1 MMGQLPPFEEREA
14 YGGFFPA
21 LWQTWLAACFR
32 PAKFFESVGNSQN
45 LTPALFFGV
54 LVGWVGFFALGL
66 WSVLLFAMDGGVS
79 VLMGE
84 EEVAKEVAPPLGV
97 SVGFLVFWDLGGWL
111 LVLLGIVLWGLLVHL
126 FLLLFGGAKQGLV
139 TTLRVVA
146 YAQAPALF
154 LAIPCLGPCVA
165 VIWGLVLD
173 IIGLATAHR
182 TEKWRSALAVLAPV
196 VVCLLCLVGG
206 AMIAAFVSQNQ
217 KVP

>member
-32 PAKFFESVGNSQN
+32 PTEFFASVGNSQN
-45 LTPALFFGV
+45 LTPALIFGV
-54 LVGWVGFFALGL
+54 FVGWVGDFVGQL
-66 WSVLLFAMDGGVS
+66 WSVLFQAPLFISFRIHQPWVGK
-79 VLMGE
+79 
-84 EEVAKEVAPPLGV
+84 EEVAMQL
-97 SVGFLVFWDLGGWL
+97 GWL
-111 LVLLGIVLWGLLVHL
+111 VALGLLGWLFVLLNILLLGLLFHL

-146 YAQAPALF
+146 YAHAPALF

>member
-45 LTPALFFGV
+45 LTPALIFGV
-54 LVGWVGFFALGL
+54 LVGWVGDFVGQL
-66 WSVLLFAMDGGVS
+66 WSVLFQAPLFISFRIHQPWVGK
-79 VLMGE
+79 
-84 EEVAKEVAPPLGV
+84 EEVAMQL
-97 SVGFLVFWDLGGWL
+97 GWL
-111 LVLLGIVLWGLLVHL
+111 VALGLLGWLFVLLNILLLGLLVHL

-146 YAQAPALF
+146 YAHAPALF

>member
-45 LTPALFFGV
+45 LTPALIFGV
-54 LVGWVGFFALGL
+54 LVGWVGNFVGQL
-66 WSVLLFAMDGGVS
+66 WSVLFQAPLFISFRIHQPWVGK
-79 VLMGE
+79 
-84 EEVAKEVAPPLGV
+84 EEVAMQL
-97 SVGFLVFWDLGGWL
+97 GWL
-111 LVLLGIVLWGLLVHL
+111 VALGLLGWLFVLLNILLLGLLVHL

-182 TEKWRSALAVLAPV
+182 TEIWRSALAVLVPV

>member
-21 LWQTWLAACFR
+21 FRQTWLAACFR

-45 LTPALFFGV
+45 LTTALIFGV
-54 LVGWVGFFALGL
+54 LVGWVGNFVGQL
-66 WSVLLFAMDGGVS
+66 WSVLFQAPLFISFRIHQPWVGK
-79 VLMGE
+79 
-84 EEVAKEVAPPLGV
+84 EEVAMQL
-97 SVGFLVFWDLGGWL
+97 GWL
-111 LVLLGIVLWGLLVHL
+111 VALGLLGWLFALLNILLLGLLFHL

-182 TEKWRSALAVLAPV
+182 TEIWRSALAVLVPV

>member
-54 LVGWVGFFALGL
+54 LVGWVGDFVGQL
-66 WSVLLFAMDGGVS
+66 WSVLFQAPLFISFRIHQPWVGK
-79 VLMGE
+79 
-84 EEVAKEVAPPLGV
+84 EEVAMQL
-97 SVGFLVFWDLGGWL
+97 GWL
-111 LVLLGIVLWGLLVHL
+111 VALGLLGWLFALLNILLLGLLFHL

-146 YAQAPALF
+146 YAHAPALF